1 MSHPSRSFAHVFEG
15 DGFGVGLTIN
25 QLYAPPCPGTE
36 LVPADVDRHPTR
48 LGELMPV
55 AARDDVG
62 LGEEMRRANIADSR
76 LWAYRLEMVAQ
87 LAARRRDDRDRAPGQ
102 PGAAVPGWTTASWV
116 LDGCSEFLPDEVAL
130 IMNCSRAE
138 ATKLTEAA
146 LILVRRLP
154 DTWAALADGE
164 LNWPRAR
171 AIAQEIVR
179 HGPELDPDVL
189 AAVEAVVVPQAP
201 ELAVGRLKA
210 LVRAELIK
218 RDAEAADRRRKQAE
232 AAVDVRLRRAAH
244 DGLAEVV
251 TVLPHPLAAAIYSTV
266 DLHARQAKADGDSR
280 PIGQIRAEVMANL
293 SLRPWDD
300 SRPAV
305 TAELRVLAPLNS
317 LLPDPA
323 TPMVG
328 GEPTGIAEV
337 EGEPITARHLR
348 ALLAALDA
356 ICPGGLQAPTGG
368 SLHLDL
374 LGSGGNLLATLSRR
388 ELELA
393 VRRGCR
399 AHPDGDCGC
408 AVVHRPPANAD
419 YRPTEAQRRWGRA
432 RDRHCRHPGCRNTV
446 GRTDLD
452 HVIPH
457 AEGGATDCDNLCCL
471 CRRHHRLKT
480 HAPGWIFRLD
490 ADGALLVTTPSGVT
504 RISRPPGVHWLEP
517 YELGTIPPGV
527 AVLDPAPF

>member
-1 MSHPSRSFAHVFEG
+1 MFEG

-25 QLYAPPCPGTE
+25 QLHAPPCPGAE
-36 LVPADVDRHPTR
+36 LVPADVDRHPAR

-76 LWAYRLEMVAQ
+76 LWAYRLELAAQ

-102 PGAAVPGWTTASWV
+102 PGAAAPGWTTASWV
-116 LDGCSEFLPDEVAL
+116 LDGYSEFLPDEVAL
-130 IMNCSRAE
+130 IMNCSRTE

-146 LILVRRLP
+146 LILVPRMP

-189 AAVEAVVVPQAP
+189 AEVEALVLPQAA
-201 ELAVGRLKA
+201 ELAVSRLKA
-210 LVRAELIK
+210 LVRTELIK

-232 AAVDVRLRRAAH
+232 AAADVRLRRSEH
-244 DGLAEVV
+244 DGMAEVV
-251 TVLPHPLAAAIYSTV
+251 TVLPRPVAAAIYSTV
-266 DLHARQAKADGDSR
+266 DAHARQAKADGDSR
-280 PIGQIRAEVMANL
+280 PIGQIRAEVMAHL
-293 SLRPWDD
+293 TLRPWDD
-300 SRPAV
+300 TRPTV
-305 TAELRVLAPLNS
+305 TAELHVLAPINA
-317 LLPDPA
+317 LLPDAADP
-323 TPMVG
+323 TVG
-328 GEPTGIAEV
+328 GEPTGIAAV
-337 EGEPITARHLR
+337 EDEPITARHLR
-348 ALLAALDA
+348 ALLTALDA

-374 LGSGGNLLATLSRR
+374 LGAGGDLLATLTRR

-399 AHPDGDCGC
+399 LHPDGNCRC
-408 AVVHRPPANAD
+408 AVVERPPPTEN

-432 RDRHCRHPGCRNTV
+432 RDRHCRHPGCHNRV

-452 HVIPH
+452 HVIAH
-457 AEGGATDCDNLCCL
+457 ADGGATDCDNLCCL

-480 HAPGWIFRLD
+480 HAPGWSFRLD
-490 ADGALLVTTPSGVT
+490 ADGALHVTTPTGVT
-504 RISRPPGVHWLEP
+504 RISRPPGAAWMEP
-517 YELGTIPPGV
+517 YELGTLPPGV
-527 AVLDPAPF
+527 VDLDPTPF

>member
-1 MSHPSRSFAHVFEG
+1 VFEG
-15 DGFGVGLTIN
+15 NGFGVGLTIN
-25 QLYAPPCPGTE
+25 QLRVPAVPGAE
-36 LVPADVDRHPTR
+36 LVPADPDWHPTR

-55 AARDDVG
+55 ATRDDVG

-87 LAARRRDDRDRAPGQ
+87 LAVRRRDDRDRGSDQ
-102 PGAAVPGWTTASWV
+102 PGSAAPGWTTASWV
-116 LDGCSEFLPDEVAL
+116 LEGFSEFLPDEVAL
-130 IMNCSRAE
+130 IMNCSRTE

-146 LILVRRLP
+146 LMLVHRMP

-171 AIAQEIVR
+171 AIAAEIVR
-179 HGPELDPDVL
+179 SGPALAPDVL
-189 AAVEAVVVPQAP
+189 AAVEAVVLPQAA
-201 ELAVGRLKA
+201 ELPVGRLKA

-218 RDAEAADRRRKQAE
+218 RDADAADRRRKQAE
-232 AAVDVRLRRAAH
+232 AAADVRLRRSGP
-244 DGLAEVV
+244 DGMAELV
-251 TVLPHPLAAAIYSTV
+251 TVLPQPVAAAMYGTV
-266 DLHARQAKADGDSR
+266 DAHARQAKADGDAR
-280 PIGQIRAEVMANL
+280 PIGLIRAEVIAH
-293 SLRPWDD
+293 STLRPWDD

-305 TAELRVLAPLNS
+305 TAELHVLAPINA
-317 LLPDPA
+317 LLPDAADPTA
-323 TPMVG
+323 G
-328 GEPTGIAEV
+328 GEPTGIAAV
-337 EGEPITARHLR
+337 EDEPITAAHLR
-348 ALLAALDA
+348 ALLTALDA

-374 LGSGGNLLATLSRR
+374 LGAGGKLLATLTRR

-393 VRRGCR
+393 ARRGCR
-399 AHPDGDCGC
+399 AHPDGDCRC
-408 AVVHRPPANAD
+408 AVVHRPPPTDN

-432 RDRHCRHPGCRNTV
+432 RDRHCRHPGCHNQV

-457 AEGGATDCDNLCCL
+457 GDGGATDCDNLCCL

-480 HAPGWIFRLD
+480 HAPGWLFRLD
-490 ADGALLVTTPSGVT
+490 PDGALLVTTPTGVT
-504 RISRPPGVHWLEP
+504 RISRPPGAAWLEP
-517 YELGTIPPGV
+517 YELGTLPPGV